1 MSNPG
6 IYSRWYQ
13 VMHLLASYCIF
24 LQTLEMTTSNSKARR
39 ATQNQRSEVEML
51 SANSSWGFAC
61 SRLGWLSQE
70 AEKLSRCFLFSWYC
84 CSPRCASAVIV
95 CWSVFGADPVL
106 EFSCLIGCGT
116 VSTMRGF
123 TSCSF
128 HDSTGASEAVKAVPI
143 GFILDRACGKVRLCS
158 TWPTVQQLGQPL
170 YRKCWGRWRATKACK
185 TLQDKAVG
193 WYRLALGYFHDFA
206 CICALQQF
214 QQYASILRFR
224 FSYPSRGR
232 HIIPIMG
239 FIIIM
244 GFMPMGDLVIGR
256 ATNLHLCHL
265 HPFATCSTN

>member
-1 MSNPG
+1 MVS
-6 IYSRWYQ
+6 SFLDT
-13 VMHLLASYCIF
+13 VALLVA
-24 LQTLEMTTSNSKARR
+24 LH
-39 ATQNQRSEVEML
+39 
-51 SANSSWGFAC
+51 
-61 SRLGWLSQE
+61 
-70 AEKLSRCFLFSWYC
+70 
-84 CSPRCASAVIV
+84 CASAVIV

>member
-13 VMHLLASYCIF
+13 VMHLLASSCKHLRWP
-24 LQTLEMTTSNSKARR
+24 LQTQKRDVLHKTSGLKLRCSPPILPEDLPAVDLADYHRKRKNWAG
-39 ATQNQRSEVEML
+39 
-51 SANSSWGFAC
+51 GF
-61 SRLGWLSQE
+61 
-70 AEKLSRCFLFSWYC
+70 FFSWYC

-95 CWSVFGADPVL
+95 CWSVFSADPFL

-193 WYRLALGYFHDFA
+193 WYRLAYVGFRIFSWFCMYLRSSA
-206 CICALQQF
+206 ISTICEHSPF
-214 QQYASILRFR
+214 QVL
-224 FSYPSRGR
+224 
-232 HIIPIMG
+232 IP
-239 FIIIM
+239 
-244 GFMPMGDLVIGR
+244 
-256 ATNLHLCHL
+256 
-265 HPFATCSTN
+265 